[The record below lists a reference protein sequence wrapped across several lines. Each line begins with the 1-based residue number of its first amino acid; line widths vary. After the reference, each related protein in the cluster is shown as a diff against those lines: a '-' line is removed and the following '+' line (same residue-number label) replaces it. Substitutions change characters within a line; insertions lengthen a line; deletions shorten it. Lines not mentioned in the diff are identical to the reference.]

1 MFQINSHF
9 MVFDVIHVCC
19 HSYLWCSVR
28 HPMLGVIVFS
38 ILFPWVIIIIYVNF
52 IVLNCVIKFKIT
64 YRKTREETSWKKS
77 HFLTYLNAW
86 GHLLSDVKIYD
97 DPGVWTF
104 ILDRV
109 PIETLFYTCVV
120 KAESNAS
127 GSARGLSHVKRTLY
141 MNAIKA
147 IMYS

>member
-1 MFQINSHF
+1 MFQIYSHF
-9 MVFDVIHVCC
+9 IVCDVIHVCC
-19 HSYLWCSVR
+19 HSYLWCKVC

-38 ILFPWVIIIIYVNF
+38 IFFLRVIMLIFVTF
-52 IVLNCVIKFKIT
+52 ISLNCVIKFKTIF
-64 YRKTREETSWKKS
+64 RKTGEETSWKKS
-77 HFLTYLNAW
+77 HILTYLNAW
-86 GHLLSDVKIYD
+86 WYLLSDVKIYD